1 MHQAY
6 KKARN
11 DVAKKV
17 KDAKAK
23 HFIHCFEKTTNNP
36 QEMWKTINKL
46 INKKSKTTTISEIKT
61 ENGSFTDPKEI
72 TNILNEYFCN
82 IGYNLAQNL
91 ESTSVQP
98 SSYVDQRETEFK
110 LDPVTE
116 AEVYKYL
123 SNVKPTKSTGYDKI
137 PPKLIKDAAGVIS
150 RSLTIIFNKSI
161 ISGIFPEDL
170 KIAVLSPIFKKG
182 DRSSCGNYRPISVLS
197 VIAKIL
203 EKIAFDQLCKYFDNN
218 NIISNEQSGFRKN
231 YSTETSLLA
240 VTNRWYCNMDKGLL
254 NGVLFLD
261 LKKAF
266 DCVDHQ
272 ILLNKLAMYGVC
284 DLTLKWFESYLSN
297 RKQTCKVNNIF
308 SEMRQTKTGVPRGSN
323 LGPLLFL
330 TYVNDLPN
338 CSGNASASMFADDTN
353 ITATGQTVQE
363 LQTNLNN
370 NLEKV
375 HHWLL
380 ANKLTLSYNKTEY
393 MIIGSRQKILNIQE
407 EPLISIGNETIK
419 KISKCKTLGVIIDD
433 KLLWKDHINEISA
446 KVSKGLG
453 IMRRIKTFVTQSVMQ
468 SIYNSLILPYFD
480 YCNMVW
486 ENTAKY
492 NLQKVQKMQNRAA
505 RILTGSSYDVP
516 TTDLM
521 RQLKW
526 QTLED
531 RRDHK
536 KALLMHKVKN
546 GTAPDLIKNLFN
558 ICDNQN
564 YSLRSNLNNF
574 KLDKPK
580 RNFMKKALVTPVQNF
595 GMILK
600 MILRGRQRTTRFKSY
615 CWGCRVVLH
624 V

>member
-1 MHQAY
+1 MKTAVGWIQ
-6 KKARN
+6 
-11 DVAKKV
+11 
-17 KDAKAK
+17 
-23 HFIHCFEKTTNNP
+23 FIGK
-36 QEMWKTINKL
+36 
-46 INKKSKTTTISEIKT
+46 
-61 ENGSFTDPKEI
+61 
-72 TNILNEYFCN
+72 
-82 IGYNLAQNL
+82 
-91 ESTSVQP
+91 
-98 SSYVDQRETEFK
+98 
-110 LDPVTE
+110 
-116 AEVYKYL
+116 
-123 SNVKPTKSTGYDKI
+123 
-137 PPKLIKDAAGVIS
+137 
-150 RSLTIIFNKSI
+150 
-161 ISGIFPEDL
+161 
-170 KIAVLSPIFKKG
+170 AVLSWTGPRPSNG
-182 DRSSCGNYRPISVLS
+182 SALDR
-197 VIAKIL
+197 
-203 EKIAFDQLCKYFDNN
+203 
-218 NIISNEQSGFRKN
+218 
-231 YSTETSLLA
+231 
-240 VTNRWYCNMDKGLL
+240 
-254 NGVLFLD
+254 FL
-261 LKKAF
+261 
-266 DCVDHQ
+266 
-272 ILLNKLAMYGVC
+272 
-284 DLTLKWFESYLSN
+284 
-297 RKQTCKVNNIF
+297 
-308 SEMRQTKTGVPRGSN
+308 
-323 LGPLLFL
+323 L

-338 CSGNASASMFADDTN
+338 CLGNASASMFADDTN

-407 EPLISIGNETIK
+407 EPLISIGNEAIK

-468 SIYNSLILPYFD
+468 SLYNSLILPYFD

-492 NLQKVQKMQNRAA
+492 NLQKIKKMQNRAA

-580 RNFMKKALVTPVQNF
+580 RNFMKKSISYSGAKFWND
-595 GMILK
+595 LK
-600 MILRGRQRTTRFKSY
+600 NDLKRETTNYK
-615 CWGCRVVLH
+615 V
-624 V
+624 